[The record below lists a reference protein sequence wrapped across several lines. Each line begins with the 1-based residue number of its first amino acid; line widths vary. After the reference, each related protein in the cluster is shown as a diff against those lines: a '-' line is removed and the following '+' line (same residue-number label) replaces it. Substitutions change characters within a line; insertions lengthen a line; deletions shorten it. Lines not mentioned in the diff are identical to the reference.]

1 MKGFATIEDVELLWR
16 GLKGTEINR
25 CMGLLE
31 TISDTL
37 RLEAESY
44 GIDLDKK
51 AENTVYANVLKSVV
65 VDIVARTLLTSTDNE
80 PVSQFTE
87 SALGYS
93 YTGTY
98 LTPGGGIFI
107 KDTELRKL
115 GIKKQ
120 RYGVI
125 DFYGKVE
132 RDSDYIDQQGEKTDR
147 SLW

>member
-16 GLKGTEINR
+16 GLKGTEIDR

-37 RLEAESY
+37 RLEAERY

>member
-37 RLEAESY
+37 RLEAERY

-65 VDIVARTLLTSTDNE
+65 VDIVGRTLLTSTDNE

-132 RDSDYIDQQGEKTDR
+132 RDSDYIDQKGEKTDR

>member
-37 RLEAESY
+37 RLEAERY

>member
-25 CMGLLE
+25 CMALLE

-51 AENTVYANVLKSVV
+51 AENSVYANVLKSVV

-132 RDSDYIDQQGEKTDR
+132 RDSDYFDQQSERTDR
-147 SLW
+147 PLW